1 MKIRIVN
8 SRDEIASLDP
18 EERVVH
24 LATPPIALAFE
35 ELIKRCSQLEAIQ
48 VPPSRFR
55 NVSKRSR
62 ALLEFQGVRIFEG
75 LLCGY
80 RTARAEY
87 YTVDDGLILQRAAEL
102 RAEGMDPEELVAKVA
117 GEAEVSPGLVEFIL
131 GR

>member
-1 MKIRIVN
+1 LPVRIVSTAIMKIRIVN

-55 NVSKRSR
+55 NVSS
-62 ALLEFQGVRIFEG
+62 V
-75 LLCGY
+75 
-80 RTARAEY
+80 
-87 YTVDDGLILQRAAEL
+87 
-102 RAEGMDPEELVAKVA
+102 
-117 GEAEVSPGLVEFIL
+117 L
-131 GR
+131 GPSWSFRG

>member
-1 MKIRIVN
+1 
-8 SRDEIASLDP
+8 
-18 EERVVH
+18 
-24 LATPPIALAFE
+24 
-35 ELIKRCSQLEAIQ
+35 
-48 VPPSRFR
+48 
-55 NVSKRSR
+55 
-62 ALLEFQGVRIFEG
+62 